1 MQHIIIK
8 RIDCLDDDVFES
20 QREGGTLHLAYQ
32 TQTPEP
38 STSVATTPLGYAPRK
53 RQATLVAPKRGGGVI
68 HLAAPLKQRKRDMLM
83 AAWRHGGPPV
93 MDTDDESDDN
103 VNDLFDV

>member
-32 TQTPEP
+32 TPEP

-53 RQATLVAPKRGGGVI
+53 RQATLVAPKRCGGVI
-68 HLAAPLKQRKRDMLM
+68 HLAAPLKQRKRDLM